1 MSATGTFREAIEAR
15 KNAYLETLFRLLRQ
29 PSISTQGVG
38 VDECAELVA
47 KILEENGISARIMP
61 TAGLP
66 VVYGERLTGA
76 DAPTL
81 LIYGH
86 YDVQPPEPFEAWV
99 SPPFEP
105 EIRDGRIYARGA
117 GDNKGQFVA
126 HILALQL
133 LVDLD
138 LMPELNVKFL
148 LEGEEE
154 SSSPNLAPFI
164 EQHRDLL
171 KADLM
176 YAADGPMH
184 PSDRPVV
191 FFGMRG
197 NLKMEL
203 IATGANRDLHSGNF
217 GGPVPNPAWTLVQL
231 LATMRSPEGRVLIEG
246 FYDNVVEP
254 TEGERQLLERIPFD
268 AEEVKRDLGITE
280 FDGPQE
286 FSYYEKTMFQPTLT
300 ITGINSGYTGTG
312 AKSVI
317 PSRAVLKLESRLVPN
332 QSPDEIYAK
341 IERHVRQHAPGVSIR
356 KLAGTYP
363 SRTSPELPAS
373 KAIIEAVGEAFGV
386 EPVVTPAIGG
396 ASPNYLF
403 TNVLGIPAV
412 WATYAPA
419 DENNHAPNENIR
431 VDDYFKGI
439 LASALVFR
447 KVADELARERASKGD

>member
-1 MSATGTFREAIEAR
+1 MSPAGTIREAIE
-15 KNAYLETLFRLLRQ
+15 KHKDEYLETLFRLLRQ

-38 VDECAELVA
+38 VEECAALVA
-47 KILEENGISARIMP
+47 EILEANGISARIMP

-66 VVYGERLTGA
+66 VVYGERKA
-76 DAPTL
+76 ADDAPTV

-86 YDVQPPEPFEAWV
+86 YDVQPPEPYEEWI

-126 HILALQL
+126 HILALKL
-133 LVDLD
+133 LDDLG
-138 LMPELNVKFL
+138 LMPKLNVKFL

-154 SSSPNLAPFI
+154 SSSPNLPPFI

-171 KADLM
+171 KADLL

-184 PSDRPVV
+184 PTDRPVV
-191 FFGMRG
+191 FFGLRG

-203 IATGANRDLHSGNF
+203 IAVGANRDLHSGNF

-246 FYDNVVEP
+246 FYDNVVPP
-254 TEGERQLLERIPFD
+254 TDYERELIARMPFD
-268 AEEVKRDLGITE
+268 ADAVKRDLGIDE
-280 FDGPQE
+280 FDGPPE
-286 FSYYEKTMFQPTLT
+286 LSYYEKVMFQPTLT
-300 ITGINSGYTGTG
+300 ITGFNTGYTGTG

-317 PSRAVLKLESRLVPN
+317 PSRAVLKLESRTVPN
-332 QSPDEIYAK
+332 QTADEIYAK
-341 IERHVRQHAPGVSIR
+341 IERHVKQHAPGVSIR

-363 SRTSPELPAS
+363 SRTSPELPVS
-373 KAIIEAVGEAFGV
+373 RAIVAAVGEAWGV

-396 ASPNYLF
+396 SSPNYLF
-403 TNVLGIPAV
+403 TNVLGIPAI

-439 LASALVFR
+439 LASALVYR
-447 KVADELARERASKGD
+447 RVADELATR

>member
-1 MSATGTFREAIEAR
+1 MSPAGTIREAIE
-15 KNAYLETLFRLLRQ
+15 KHKDEYLETLFRLLRQ

-38 VDECAELVA
+38 VEECAALVA
-47 KILEENGISARIMP
+47 EILEANGISARIMP

-66 VVYGERLTGA
+66 VVYGERKA
-76 DAPTL
+76 ADDAPTV

-86 YDVQPPEPFEAWV
+86 YDVQPPEPYEEWI

-126 HILALQL
+126 HILALKL
-133 LVDLD
+133 LDDLG
-138 LMPELNVKFL
+138 LMPKLNVKFL

-154 SSSPNLAPFI
+154 SSSPNLPPFI

-171 KADLM
+171 KADLL

-184 PSDRPVV
+184 PTDRPVV
-191 FFGMRG
+191 FFGLRG

-203 IATGANRDLHSGNF
+203 IAVGANRDLHSGNF

-246 FYDNVVEP
+246 FYDNVVPP
-254 TEGERQLLERIPFD
+254 TDYERELIARMPSD
-268 AEEVKRDLGITE
+268 ADAVKRDLGIDE
-280 FDGPQE
+280 FDGPPE
-286 FSYYEKTMFQPTLT
+286 LSYYEKVMFQPTLT
-300 ITGINSGYTGTG
+300 ITGFNTGYTGTG

-317 PSRAVLKLESRLVPN
+317 PSRAVLKLESRTVPN
-332 QSPDEIYAK
+332 QTADEIYAK
-341 IERHVRQHAPGVSIR
+341 IERHVKQHAPGVSIR

-363 SRTSPELPAS
+363 SRTSPELPVS
-373 KAIIEAVGEAFGV
+373 RAIVAAVGEAWGV

-396 ASPNYLF
+396 SSPNYLF
-403 TNVLGIPAV
+403 TNVLGIPAI

-439 LASALVFR
+439 LASALVYR
-447 KVADELARERASKGD
+447 RVADELATR

>member
-1 MSATGTFREAIEAR
+1 MSPAGTIREAIE
-15 KNAYLETLFRLLRQ
+15 KHKDEYLETLFRLLRQ

-38 VDECAELVA
+38 VEECAALVA
-47 KILEENGISARIMP
+47 EILEANGISARIMP

-66 VVYGERLTGA
+66 VVYGERKA
-76 DAPTL
+76 ADDAPTV

-86 YDVQPPEPFEAWV
+86 YDVQPPEPYEEWI

-126 HILALQL
+126 HILALKL
-133 LVDLD
+133 LDDLG
-138 LMPELNVKFL
+138 LMPKLNVKFL

-154 SSSPNLAPFI
+154 SSSPNLPPFI

-171 KADLM
+171 KADLL

-184 PSDRPVV
+184 PTDRPVV
-191 FFGMRG
+191 FFGLRG

-203 IATGANRDLHSGNF
+203 IAVGANRDLHSGNF

-246 FYDNVVEP
+246 FYDNVVPP
-254 TEGERQLLERIPFD
+254 TDYERELIARMPFD
-268 AEEVKRDLGITE
+268 ADAVKRDLGIDE
-280 FDGPQE
+280 FDGPPE
-286 FSYYEKTMFQPTLT
+286 LSYYEKVMFQPTLT
-300 ITGINSGYTGTG
+300 ITGFNTGYTGTG

-317 PSRAVLKLESRLVPN
+317 PSRAVLKLESRTVPN
-332 QSPDEIYAK
+332 QTPDEIYAK
-341 IERHVRQHAPGVSIR
+341 IERHVKQHAPGVSIR

-363 SRTSPELPAS
+363 SRTSPELPVS
-373 KAIIEAVGEAFGV
+373 RAIVAAVGEAWGV

-396 ASPNYLF
+396 SSPNYLF
-403 TNVLGIPAV
+403 TNVLGIPAI

-439 LASALVFR
+439 LASALVYR
-447 KVADELARERASKGD
+447 RVADELATR